1 MRTLIFCILA
11 ATGTASATAV
21 AATGPLDIII
31 GNGLVYD
38 GSGAKPV
45 KADVGIAAGKIVFV
59 GAAGQRTAKAFID
72 AAGLAVAPGF
82 IDPHNHV
89 AEEVG
94 RNPEPFLDEQYLT
107 QGVTTLLLGPDGAF
121 SPAEL
126 RALIADLQ
134 KDGASNNYA
143 CYVGH
148 NGVRSQ
154 VMKKVQRAPTAA
166 ELDQMK
172 ALVREGMQMGCVG
185 FSSGLMYEPGMF
197 SKTDELIELA
207 REVAPFGGI
216 YESHTR
222 DPVKHMLASD
232 TEAVDIG
239 VAAGIPARVGHLK
252 AVGLENKGR
261 IIDVIRM
268 IEAQRAA
275 GHEIT
280 SDQYPYDGAAT
291 TPLPGVFVLPA
302 GSPAPTS
309 EWGWSAAAVRDALQA
324 AGKDPGKR
332 AALKAATEN
341 GIDGGFS
348 WVKAVG
354 YGSMRIVDAPG
365 RPELNGKNLMLMA
378 RDSGRD
384 PFDVLTELFLLDQ
397 GERIVI
403 TLGSIEEADVQ
414 LLMKQPWNMISSD
427 GGLVHGTGQSGHPRS
442 TGSFTRVLGHYSRDL
457 KLFPLEEAIRKMT
470 SLPAD
475 SLRLYD
481 RGRIKAGLTADITV
495 FDPRTVIDRSDYLHP
510 NRLSEG
516 VKTVLVNGSVV
527 LRDGKVTGATPGR
540 FVPRQARPAPES
552 K

>member
-1 MRTLIFCILA
+1 MRTLAFCIVA
-11 ATGTASATAV
+11 ATAMASTTAV
-21 AATGPLDIII
+21 AATNQLDVIIR
-31 GNGLVYD
+31 NGLVYD
-38 GSGAKPV
+38 GTGAKPV
-45 KADVGIAAGKIVFV
+45 KADVGIANGKIVWV
-59 GAAGQRTAKAFID
+59 GAAGKRAATTVID

-89 AEEVG
+89 AEEVA
-94 RNPEPFLDEQYLT
+94 RSPEPFLDEQYLT

-126 RALIADLQ
+126 RVLIADLK
-134 KDGASNNYA
+134 KDGVSNNYA

-148 NGVRSQ
+148 NGVRNA
-154 VMKKVQRAPTAA
+154 VMKKAQRAPTAA
-166 ELDQMK
+166 ELNQMK

-197 SKTDELIELA
+197 SKTDELIALA
-207 REVAPFGGI
+207 KEVAPFGGI

-252 AVGLENKGR
+252 AVGLENKGH
-261 IIDVIRM
+261 IIDVIKM

-275 GHEIT
+275 GHEVT

-302 GSPAPTS
+302 GSPAPDS
-309 EWGWSAAAVRDALQA
+309 EWGWSAGAIRSALQA
-324 AGKDPGKR
+324 ASKDAGKR

-341 GIDGGFS
+341 GVDGGFS

-378 RDSGRD
+378 RESGKE
-384 PFDVLTELFLLDQ
+384 PFDVLTGLFLLDQ
-397 GERIVI
+397 GDRIVI
-403 TLGSIEEADVQ
+403 TLGSIDEADVQ

-427 GGLVHGTGQSGHPRS
+427 GGLVSGTGQNGHPRS

-470 SLPAD
+470 SLTAD

-481 RGRIKAGLTADITV
+481 RGRIKAGLAADITI

-516 VKTVLVNGSVV
+516 IKTVLVNGRVV
-527 LRDGKVTGATPGR
+527 LRDGKVTGATPGQ
-540 FVPRQARPAPES
+540 FISRQAQSSSEHN
-552 K
+552 